1 MVYVA
6 VYTGLRTSELIGL
19 RWKNVHEEGS
29 LVATG
34 ALRRVTPATPTIAI
48 IKTVWKRLQ
57 RIKNLTVQVRAGTEV
72 RSYAVVK
79 VLIIWFF

>member
-1 MVYVA
+1 MEERPRR
-6 VYTGLRTSELIGL
+6 GLARGD
-19 RWKNVHEEGS
+19 W
-29 LVATG
+29 G
-34 ALRRVTPATPTIAI
+34 APKSHARNATIAI